1 MTAAAG
7 PSVKHPESSDRADIC
22 RCPGL
27 IALVCRDV
35 DRQDKESPVIVQL
48 EYSWSEVGTHT
59 MALAAVSVDVDV
71 CHVSAAFPT
80 PP

>member
-1 MTAAAG
+1 MG
-7 PSVKHPESSDRADIC
+7 PSVNNPESSDRAHIC

-35 DRQDKESPVIVQL
+35 DRQDKELSVIVQL
-48 EYSWSEVGTHT
+48 EYSWSEVSAHAV
-59 MALAAVSVDVDV
+59 ALAAISVDVDV